1 MKKQKEVRIKYD
13 KQSMKILLGTLI
25 VGLLL
30 VVVGMVFLAMKV
42 SGTEISILLTL
53 YLGGVLAVFSFA
65 SLLAG
70 FLYMKRLKN
79 MDMRFR

>member
-25 VGLLL
+25 VGLLQ

-53 YLGGVLAVFSFA
+53 YLGGVLAVFLFPI
-65 SLLAG
+65 LDV
-70 FLYMKRLKN
+70 LYYG
-79 MDMRFR
+79 

>member
-53 YLGGVLAVFSFA
+53 YLGGVLAVFLFPI
-65 SLLAG
+65 LDV
-70 FLYMKRLKN
+70 LYYG
-79 MDMRFR
+79 